1 MRYGTTYR
9 LTILTISVME
19 TASQSTITDRNKIK
33 DITDVLY
40 QLKPEARTDALSGS
54 PEWLNNAWDAY
65 RANPDAFTRED
76 ITLDITFKNGAVLKG
91 ISYQPYLGNGY
102 VSGMQELTHEQNC
115 LLRELL
121 K

>member
-1 MRYGTTYR
+1 
-9 LTILTISVME
+9 ME

-65 RANPDAFTRED
+65 RANPDDFTRED
-76 ITLDITFKNGAVLKG
+76 ITQALPK
-91 ISYQPYLGNGY
+91 
-102 VSGMQELTHEQNC
+102 MQATV
-115 LLRELL
+115 
-121 K
+121 